1 MSVIDELTM
10 TTSYMHLAIFIC
22 NFIKTCILNEQYQ
35 NIDLLVKNEIT
46 KLDTLIVFIR
56 QIQIGTIYFTC
67 NRQTCNLFKQIIQP
81 KSNLFKHIFV
91 KVGSFKISEIVWHKR
106 LVK

>member
-1 MSVIDELTM
+1 MDNFNLRVIDELTM

-81 KSNLFKHIFV
+81 KLNLFKHIFI
-91 KVGSFKISEIVWHKR
+91 KVGNLKYLR
-106 LVK
+106 

>member
-1 MSVIDELTM
+1 MDNFNLSVIDELTM

-46 KLDTLIVFIR
+46 KLDMYTLMVFIR

-91 KVGSFKISEIVWHKR
+91 KVGSFKISEIV
-106 LVK
+106 

>member
-1 MSVIDELTM
+1 MDNFNLRVIDELTM

-35 NIDLLVKNEIT
+35 NIDLVLKNEIT
-46 KLDTLIVFIR
+46 KLETLIVCIR

-67 NRQTCNLFKQIIQP
+67 NRQMCNLFKQIIQTNP
-81 KSNLFKHIFV
+81 NLFRHIFI
-91 KVGSFKISEIVWHKR
+91 KVGSFKISEIV
-106 LVK
+106 

>member
-10 TTSYMHLAIFIC
+10 TTSYMQLAIFIC
-22 NFIKTCILNEQYQ
+22 NFIKTYILNEQYL

-91 KVGSFKISEIVWHKR
+91 KVESFKISEIVWHKR